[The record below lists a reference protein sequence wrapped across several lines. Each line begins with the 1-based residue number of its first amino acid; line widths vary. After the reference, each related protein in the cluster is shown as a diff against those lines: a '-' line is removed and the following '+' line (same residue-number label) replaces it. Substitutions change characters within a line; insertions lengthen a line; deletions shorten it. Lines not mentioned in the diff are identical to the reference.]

1 MRDFMRRISWRRLLW
16 IIAVVVPIAAGGF
29 ILWSKTRDLSR
40 YQSRITEQVRKVTG
54 RELAAKV
61 PLQVRLSREPALVAE
76 GVTLSN
82 ASWGSRP
89 DRKSTR
95 LNSSHVSESRM
106 PSSA

>member
-76 GVTLSN
+76 GVT
-82 ASWGSRP
+82 ADD
-89 DRKSTR
+89 DRVGPAGDQAGDVLDDDR
-95 LNSSHVSESRM
+95 LAEHH
-106 PSSA
+106 AA